1 MVTKWSRNYFGI
13 MVETQ
18 HQESILNFQAAETRF
33 WEIPK
38 KWKSTLS
45 QMSWST
51 WDILS
56 GKSCGAKGLVT

>member
-1 MVTKWSRNYFGI
+1 MVTRWSRNYFGI

-33 WEIPK
+33 WEIHK
-38 KWKSTLS
+38 EWKSTLS
-45 QMSWST
+45 QMFWST

-56 GKSCGAKGLVT
+56 GSL